1 MEFCSLQAR
10 KWSLSCCIWL
20 SVYKEIM
27 YLRSISRVEKWSA
40 NSSSP
45 SSWSERL
52 VEDLRDSSIYKKNKS
67 YAFRQILLFVQTWV
81 LSFCYRS
88 GDLQH
93 LSVWTRC
100 STMVLNF
107 ASRICSLASLNHAEP
122 KTPTALPVIY
132 TSKRISVHKNLTI
145 NVPFQSKF
153 SYFPAHS
160 CFTKCYVSNFCTDDL
175 TWNG

>member
-1 MEFCSLQAR
+1 MDFCSLQAR
-10 KWSLSCCIWL
+10 KWSLNCCIWL
-20 SVYKEIM
+20 SECKEIM
-27 YLRSISRVEKWSA
+27 YLRSISRVEKSLA

-67 YAFRQILLFVQTWV
+67 YALRQILLFVQTWV

-88 GDLQH
+88 SHLQH

-132 TSKRISVHKNLTI
+132 TSKRISVHKNLNYQRT
-145 NVPFQSKF
+145 F
-153 SYFPAHS
+153 SE
-160 CFTKCYVSNFCTDDL
+160 
-175 TWNG
+175 